1 MKSSW
6 DLDPATVSRYSE
18 MVAFDR
24 AEIDHRDCHDPG
36 RLHYMDRIGGVLRLV
51 KRLHPHPGGVRVGE
65 FGSAQGNTSLILAE
79 DGYRAWAIDL
89 DPDRLQYSRA
99 KHERGEVE
107 WVCSNFESLTL
118 PENLFDVAIVGE
130 VIGLCAYPEQILA
143 TVARFVRPG
152 GHMIVTTPNGSRV
165 AQKYPP
171 MAEVLAGDRKP
182 LEARQF
188 RGQYLF
194 KVPPSAWPSLTP
206 PGCELLES
214 GYFGSTIL
222 VNRFTAWTLRPW
234 SDGVVQAFLRAVSR
248 TPVLNR
254 FTSKTIYAVF
264 RKKATGASAG
274 RIEQV

>member
-6 DLDPATVSRYSE
+6 ELDPATVSRYRE

-24 AEIDHRDCHDPG
+24 AEIDQRDRRDPN
-36 RLHYMDRIGGVLRLV
+36 RLHYMDRIGSVLRLV
-51 KRLHPHPGGVRVGE
+51 RRLHPDPAGVRVGE
-65 FGSAQGNTSLILAE
+65 FGSAHANTSLLLAE
-79 DGYRAWAIDL
+79 EGYRAWAIDVNSE
-89 DPDRLQYSRA
+89 RLQYSRT
-99 KHERGEVE
+99 KYERGEVE
-107 WVCSNFESLTL
+107 WVCSDFESLAL
-118 PENLFDVAIVGE
+118 PEDFFDVAIVGE
-130 VIGLCAYPEQILA
+130 VIGLCAYPEQVLA
-143 TVARFVRPG
+143 TIARFVRPS

-165 AQKYPP
+165 ALRYPP

-188 RGQYLF
+188 SGEYLF

-222 VNRFTAWTLRPW
+222 VNRFTAWALRPL
-234 SDGVVQAFLRAVSR
+234 SDRMVQLLLGAVSR

-264 RKKATGASAG
+264 RK
-274 RIEQV
+274 R